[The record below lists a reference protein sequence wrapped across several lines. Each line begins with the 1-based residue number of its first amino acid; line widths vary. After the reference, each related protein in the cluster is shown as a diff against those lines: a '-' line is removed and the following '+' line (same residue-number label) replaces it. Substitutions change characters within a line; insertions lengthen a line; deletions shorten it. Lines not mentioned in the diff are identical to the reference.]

1 MTVEVIFNA
10 PDLATLIAA
19 ATQMGYVSLDAQG
32 HPHITATGNIATGG
46 AYFLNMVGTV
56 YQPTGATTTDSFGN
70 VVPVMA
76 ALPGIWGRLRHNGD
90 PAAMPQLPANSGIT
104 LYRYSATLGGWTA
117 DGTTLA
123 PAYVANIG
131 VIA

>member
-1 MTVEVIFNA
+1 MIEVIFQS
-10 PDLATLIAA
+10 PDLQTLVNAA
-19 ATQMGYVSLDAQG
+19 VSMGYYDPVA
-32 HPHITATGNIATGG
+32 HTITATGNIATGG

-56 YQPTGATTTDSFGN
+56 YQPTGATTTDALGN

-90 PAAMPQLPANSGIT
+90 PAQLPSLPANSGVT
-104 LYRYSATLGGWTA
+104 LYRYSPTLGGWTS
-117 DGTTLA
+117 DGVTLA
-123 PAYVANIG
+123 PDYVQNIG

>member
-1 MTVEVIFNA
+1 MVELIFQSS
-10 PDLATLIAA
+10 DLATLANAA
-19 ATQMGYVSLDAQG
+19 AAMGYYDSKNKT
-32 HPHITATGNIATGG
+32 ITAAGSIATGG
-46 AYFLNMVGTV
+46 AYFLNIVGTV
-56 YQPTGATTTDSFGN
+56 YQPTGATTTDAFGN
-70 VVPVMA
+70 TVPVMA

-104 LYRYSATLGGWTA
+104 LYRYSPTLGGWTA

-123 PAYVANIG
+123 PDYVATIG